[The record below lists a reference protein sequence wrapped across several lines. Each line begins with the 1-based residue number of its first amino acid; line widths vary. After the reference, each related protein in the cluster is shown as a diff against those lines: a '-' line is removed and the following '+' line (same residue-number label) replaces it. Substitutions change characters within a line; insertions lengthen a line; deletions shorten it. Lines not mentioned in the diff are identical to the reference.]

1 MTEGNVQAA
10 PPESGGEGVSIHNDA
25 DGSTAAEI
33 NLVAVVIA
41 LVVLIAFLALMFYA
55 LPNWLGTGSVNTS
68 IRAP

>member
-1 MTEGNVQAA
+1 MTEGNVHAA
-10 PPESGGEGVSIHNDA
+10 PPETGGEGVYTHDDA

-33 NLVAVVIA
+33 NFVAVLIA

-68 IRAP
+68 IRGP